1 MFSEQPLAPTF
12 ETSPMD
18 PATERF
24 VRAIRTALI
33 GPPELSQRDLCK
45 RLGVTIGSLSKYLRG
60 EVAPDKVGFGVQCKL
75 AATMGHTTD
84 SLMRYYETGEWS
96 CTTSLSDVVDWIRSA
111 AGHSDLPVLLESM
124 QIMTNRSLEGSSDT
138 PTRAD
143 YLWPLTELK
152 SAEVSDKMR
161 TKLGLTDE
169 VLWRLAKEGVFDD
182 ELVEAFGLACD
193 YEEDAVREAF
203 TNRVPIS

>member
-1 MFSEQPLAPTF
+1 MTPGSNPRHTQR
-12 ETSPMD
+12 MD
-18 PATERF
+18 ATTERF
-24 VRAIRTALI
+24 VRAIRTALV

-45 RLGVTIGSLSKYLRG
+45 KLGVTIGSLSKYLRG

-84 SLMRYYETGEWS
+84 SLMRFYETGEWS
-96 CTTSLSDVVDWIRSA
+96 SATSLSDVVDWIRSA
-111 AGHSDLPVLLESM
+111 AGQSDLPALLESM
-124 QIMTNRSLEGSSDT
+124 QIMTNRSLEGSSDASAQ
-138 PTRAD
+138 AD